1 MKIFKAETAMNF
13 NILNGNNNK
22 LNIILTILI
31 LGYFRFMLSFSVVRF
46 SVLFDSV
53 AKHGSSNNSFEF
65 IVFNFDVEIVH
76 SSRPSDL
83 HSYSVTL
90 ST

>member
-1 MKIFKAETAMNF
+1 MKIFKAERVMIAMNF

-22 LNIILTILI
+22 LNINLVLN
-31 LGYFRFMLSFSVVRF
+31 GFRFMLSFSAVRF

-65 IVFNFDVEIVH
+65 VIFNFEVEIVH
-76 SSRPSDL
+76 IFVPFDL
-83 HSYSVTL
+83 ISCS
-90 ST
+90 